1 MPSSSTQPTKPSI
14 IQQELELPTSP
25 SPAATITLSPPSP
38 AVTKAR
44 KGSVEVHSLQNVREL
59 EVLRA
64 DGVEVQSLRESVF
77 DTERRESRPPML
89 PKLTFLR
96 DADDDSD

>member
-1 MPSSSTQPTKPSI
+1 M
-14 IQQELELPTSP
+14 
-25 SPAATITLSPPSP
+25 
-38 AVTKAR
+38 
-44 KGSVEVHSLQNVREL
+44 EVHSLQNVREL